1 MARYSRGYYLHVGV
15 IVLCVGIYGMVSANR
30 KAEAWFDTVVVRV
43 NATMHGKATRGN
55 YLGVIVTLSANC
67 RLQHGGS

>member
-1 MARYSRGYYLHVGV
+1 MGYYLHVGV
-15 IVLCVGIYGMVSANR
+15 IVLCVGIYGRMV
-30 KAEAWFDTVVVRV
+30 VVVRV
-43 NATMHGKATRGN
+43 NAAMHGKATRGY